1 MVFPTP
7 ETPPAFLRKDD
18 ELGRG
23 IKRTPSILSGRKAG
37 VSLTGHK
44 VPAFTEHVPIT
55 NLWVILNLDNLV

>member
-23 IKRTPSILSGRKAG
+23 IKRTPSILSDCKAG
-37 VSLTGHK
+37 VSLMGHK
-44 VPAFTEHVPIT
+44 VTAFTEHMPIT
-55 NLWVILNLDNLV
+55 KAVDDFELG